1 VPVQFIDTDWTTRSV
16 GGSTLAAVAQTIS
29 QMEEAAKTEWFPAYT
44 ANAPDDVLTG
54 VAVTVRT
61 KVTMPQWSGYANA
74 SQAERDEWDRFCA
87 ALRAHEQGHLD
98 LVTSQLSG
106 IDERLVGHSTSDA
119 SAAWANA
126 LGELNSATIDYDSST
141 DHGRSQ
147 GTIIDTSLA
156 LSP

>member
-1 VPVQFIDTDWTTRSV
+1 MSIQFSDTEWMTKSV
-16 GGSTLAAVAQTIS
+16 DGSTLAAVSQAIS
-29 QMEEAAKTEWFPAYT
+29 QIDEAAKTQWFPAYT
-44 ANAPDDVLTG
+44 ANMHDDTLTN

-74 SQAERDEWDRFCA
+74 SQPEKDEWDRFYA

-106 IDERLVGHSTSDA
+106 VDERLTGRSTSDA
-119 SAAWANA
+119 SAAWSKA
-126 LGELNSATIDYDSST
+126 LAKLNSASNDYDASN

-147 GTIIDTSLA
+147 GTVIDTSTGH
-156 LSP
+156 